1 MERQLHENENFH
13 KNTIEWKG
21 EGRRRAMLE
30 YREEV
35 RGERR
40 ASTQTNNITIA
51 DNKTEDK

>member
-21 EGRRRAMLE
+21 EGRGRAMLE